1 MAAPAA
7 SSPALVI
14 LLPLDNLCID
24 VSISLSVFLAA
35 LIEYIALVLELIDGM
50 FKSPCNAGNVQSLCQ
65 LYQHSLK
72 NNKDKKTL
80 YISVC

>member
-35 LIEYIALVLELIDGM
+35 LMEYIALVLELIDGI
-50 FKSPCNAGNVQSLCQ
+50 FKSPCNDGNVQSLCQ
-65 LYQHSLK
+65 LY
-72 NNKDKKTL
+72 
-80 YISVC
+80 